1 MEFKNLL
8 VKVEDGIGW
17 IIVNRPEK
25 LNALNWQTVEELDGA
40 FAAFAEDDAVR
51 VVIFT
56 GSGEKAFVAGA
67 DITELVNLDEEK
79 GRDYARKGQKVTE
92 LIESFPKP
100 VIAGLNGFALGGGTE
115 FAMACHVRV
124 ASTNAKMGQPE
135 VKIGLIPGYGGTQR
149 LPRLVGKGRALE
161 LLLTGRT
168 IDAPEAFRLGLVNA
182 VVAPEELHKA
192 CVALAKEMTANA
204 PLALG
209 LVIKAV
215 NKGLDRPLDEALEKE
230 AKYFGRVCATED
242 SVEGTKAFLEKRK
255 PNFRGR

>member
-1 MEFKNLL
+1 MEFKNLQ

-25 LNALNWQTVEELDGA
+25 LNALNWQTVEELREA
-40 FAAFAEDDAVR
+40 FAAFADDEAVR
-51 VVIFT
+51 AVIFT

-79 GRDYARKGQKVTE
+79 GREYARKGQKVTE

-149 LPRLVGKGRALE
+149 LARLVGKGRALE
-161 LLLTGRT
+161 LILTGRT
-168 IDAPEAFRLGLVNA
+168 IDAQEAYRLGLVNA
-182 VVAPEELHKA
+182 VVAPGELHGA

-209 LVIKAV
+209 LAIKAV
-215 NKGLDRPLDEALEKE
+215 NKGLERPLDEALERE

>member
-1 MEFKNLL
+1 VEFKNLQ

-25 LNALNWQTVEELDGA
+25 LNALNWQTVEELREA
-40 FAAFAEDDAVR
+40 FAAFADDEAVR
-51 VVIFT
+51 AVIFT

-79 GRDYARKGQKVTE
+79 GREYARKGQKVTE

-149 LPRLVGKGRALE
+149 LARLVGKGRALE
-161 LLLTGRT
+161 LILTGRT
-168 IDAPEAFRLGLVNA
+168 IDAQEAYRLGLVNA
-182 VVAPEELHKA
+182 VVAPGELHGA

-209 LVIKAV
+209 LAIKAV
-215 NKGLDRPLDEALEKE
+215 NKGLERPLDEALERE